1 MSHLKVD
8 GWLANDGGYP
18 GSEPPMLIQIE
29 NANLQG
35 KALIQVL
42 IKAFSPHKWVDC
54 NFQQVTDYEE
64 STWHINIHYKRKA
77 KGELDPYYTVSLLS
91 EVSHCQHLQ
100 NCSLD
105 QEFGRNAK
113 LMEILLSW
121 RGWDWRWETESW
133 ANRRVMESQWETNQR
148 NQSSARTQES
158 RGSMILVLIEDRPP
172 CPLRVQ
178 RLHLGYHGL
187 DSWMTRNI
195 FAR

>member
-1 MSHLKVD
+1 MTV
-8 GWLANDGGYP
+8 
-18 GSEPPMLIQIE
+18 I
-29 NANLQG
+29 
-35 KALIQVL
+35 
-42 IKAFSPHKWVDC
+42 FS
-54 NFQQVTDYEE
+54 FVTNYEE
-64 STWHINIHYKRKA
+64 STSHINIHYKL

-148 NQSSARTQES
+148 NQSSA
-158 RGSMILVLIEDRPP
+158 L
-172 CPLRVQ
+172 Q
-178 RLHLGYHGL
+178 RLNDPGFNRRSPPVPTASPTTPPWPDIMAWILGWLG
-187 DSWMTRNI
+187 I
-195 FAR
+195 FSPDNDWANSQTMPG